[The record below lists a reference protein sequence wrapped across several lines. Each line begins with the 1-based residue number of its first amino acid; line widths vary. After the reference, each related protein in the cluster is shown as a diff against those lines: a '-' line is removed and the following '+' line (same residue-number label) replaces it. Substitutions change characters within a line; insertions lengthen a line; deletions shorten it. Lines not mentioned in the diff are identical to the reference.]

1 MAVTKL
7 EFSHSNPSVFLTF
20 PNSFQFCNGFAF
32 FSSLSS
38 FLSHKY
44 SNQTLPR
51 NSRPLSILLICS
63 RFRSFRRQR
72 YVFAWQGTEWDEVEK
87 YLSGFTKIKYI
98 HAITNFTDWRKLD
111 VEYEMVGGIDYKH
124 EQHIMKYQRENGLT
138 LWTSSMHKAFTA
150 INASYLQSSVVA
162 KAPHWLNAAIS
173 NFKHDFMESSSS
185 GGKE

>member
-44 SNQTLPR
+44 SNQTLPH
-51 NSRPLSILLICS
+51 IVDM
-63 RFRSFRRQR
+63 FE
-72 YVFAWQGTEWDEVEK
+72 VEWDEVEK